1 MDFGRMDARMLGLM
15 GEGGG
20 GRRIRG
26 MGEGMG
32 PGMRL
37 MNPMF
42 ASGGMPLRGM
52 QMDRMDFTMPGNSH
66 LMFDGRPIGPMSFS
80 GTGRMPGMGSGM
92 SPLGGGLGG
101 LGGLGRPMTPG
112 PLGMGMGGMGSMGGM
127 GGMIG
132 MGGMSMGPSMTGGMG
147 MLGGAGGL
155 GLERFGIGA
164 TWFDMLDDDEWDDM
178 DDFED
183 PDQYLVEIRRAYRR
197 REKLMRRLGRQ
208 QFL

>member
-1 MDFGRMDARMLGLM
+1 MDFT
-15 GEGGG
+15 
-20 GRRIRG
+20 
-26 MGEGMG
+26 G
-32 PGMRL
+32 PGMPL
-37 MNPMF
+37 MNPML
-42 ASGGMPLRGM
+42 AGGGMPLRGI
-52 QMDRMDFTMPGNSH
+52 QTDCMDFSMPGNPNY
-66 LMFDGRPIGPMSFS
+66 MFDGRPIGPMSFC
-80 GTGRMPGMGSGM
+80 GTGRMPGMGTGM

-101 LGGLGRPMTPG
+101 FGGLGRSMMPG
-112 PLGMGMGGMGSMGGM
+112 RLGMGMGGLGGLGSMGGM

-132 MGGMSMGPSMTGGMG
+132 MGGMGMGSPLMGGMG

-197 REKLMRRLGRQ
+197 REKVMRRLGKQ